1 MSNRREYKRML
12 AKMSPEEQ
20 RLHKERMKQF
30 GEKKSI
36 GATLAG
42 FLVAL
47 KITSLF
53 IKKEK

>member
-1 MSNRREYKRML
+1 MSNRRESKRML
-12 AKMSPEEQ
+12 AKMSPEER

-42 FLVAL
+42 FMVAL